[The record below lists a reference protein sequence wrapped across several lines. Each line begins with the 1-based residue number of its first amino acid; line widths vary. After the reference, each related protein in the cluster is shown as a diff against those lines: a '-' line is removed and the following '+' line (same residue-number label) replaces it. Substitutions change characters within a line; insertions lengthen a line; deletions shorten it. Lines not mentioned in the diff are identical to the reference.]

1 MPEANNSAKAG
12 PTQLS
17 FFQAIFANMKETPD
31 VRANPNLCSWML
43 ISKHQVDWVTVA
55 ATAGYNSA
63 STARTRFGQIR
74 RELLKG
80 DGSAEPKAATEPPAK
95 KSSIK
100 NTIGSGTNLSPSKV
114 SKSIPMRGRSK
125 SVGGKPGRGPKGK
138 IGKEEDHDEG
148 VDEREKA
155 GDAADEV
162 EM

>member
-1 MPEANNSAKAG
+1 MPEANTGAKAG

-31 VRANPNLCSWML
+31 
-43 ISKHQVDWVTVA
+43 VDWVTVA

-80 DGSAEPKAATEPPAK
+80 DGSTGPKSPSKPRSK
-95 KSSIK
+95 KDSVK
-100 NTIGSGTNLSPSKV
+100 NEVGSGTNLSPSKV

-138 IGKEEDHDEG
+138 KTKEEDEDE
-148 VDEREKA
+148 DEDGTEKA
-155 GDAADEV
+155 DAAADEM